1 MLDIREILRYL
12 QQGVGDR
19 RTARSLRVSRKTVA
33 RYRAWAASEGLLDGP
48 LPDPKA
54 LQERLAATLPAADPP
69 RTPSQVE
76 PFRDRVLALR
86 RQGVECAAIR
96 QRLREEAGFEG
107 SYSSVWRFVR
117 TLEPGTPEAMVRVET
132 APGEE
137 AQVDFGFAGR
147 MLDPKDGTL
156 KRTWAFVMTLSFSR
170 HQYVEFVF
178 DQEVGTWLRCHR
190 RAFEWFGGIPRRIVL
205 DNLKAAILR
214 ATLHDPVV
222 QRAYRECAE
231 HYGFLIAPCRPRTPQ
246 HKGKVEKGG
255 VHYVKRNFLAGQTFR
270 DIVQA
275 NERVLVWCDETAGA
289 RIHGTTKERP
299 RERFDQVE
307 RATLLPLPDDP
318 YTAAV
323 WKKAKLHPDGHV
335 VFEGSYYSAPH
346 RLIGKTLWV
355 RAADTSVWLFAEH
368 DLVASHPRARQRGQR
383 FTNKDHLPPQKV
395 AGLLDTPA
403 VCLRRA
409 QEIGPAT
416 AELVGTLLGERPV
429 DRLRTVQAI
438 LRLAHR
444 FSPRR
449 LEAACVRAHCFAETS
464 YGALKRILD
473 RGLDL
478 EPLPAQAAAAVGAS
492 SFQFVRPWT
501 DFFPQA

>member
-1 MLDIREILRYL
+1 VLDIREILRHL
-12 QQGVGDR
+12 QQGAGVR
-19 RTARSLRVSRKTVA
+19 TTARSLRVSRKTVA
-33 RYRAWAASEGLLDGP
+33 RYRDWAAGQGLLAGP

-54 LQERLAATLPAADPP
+54 LQQRLAASLPVAEPP

-76 PFRDRVLALR
+76 PFRQRVLELR

-117 TLEPGTPEAMVRVET
+117 ALEPATPEAVVRVET
-132 APGEE
+132 RPGEE
-137 AQVDFGFAGR
+137 AQVDFGYAGR
-147 MLDPKDGTL
+147 LLDPRDRQE
-156 KRTWAFVMTLSFSR
+156 KRAWAFVLTLSWSR

-190 RAFEWFGGIPRRIVL
+190 HAFEWLGGVPRRIVI
-205 DNLKAAILR
+205 DNLKAAITR
-214 ATLHDPVV
+214 ASVHDPVV

-255 VHYVKRNFLAGQTFR
+255 VHYLKRNFLAGQTFR
-270 DIVQA
+270 DQTQA
-275 NERVLVWCDETAGA
+275 NERVLVWCDETAGR

-299 RERFDQVE
+299 RERFEQVE
-307 RATLLPLPDDP
+307 RAALRPVPDDP
-318 YTAAV
+318 YTVAV
-323 WKKAKLHPDGHV
+323 WKKAKLHADGHV

-368 DLVASHPRARQRGQR
+368 ELVASHPRARRRGQR
-383 FTNKDHLPPQKV
+383 FTRKEHLPPTKV

-409 QEIGPAT
+409 QEIGPCT
-416 AELVGTLLGERPV
+416 AELVGSLLGERPL
-429 DRLRTVQAI
+429 DRLRTAQAV
-438 LRLAHR
+438 LRLAHK

-449 LEAACVRAHCFAETS
+449 LEAGCARALCFSETS
-464 YGALKRILD
+464 YGAVKRILD

-478 EPLPAQAAAAVGAS
+478 EPVPVRPAAAVAS
-492 SFQFVRPWT
+492 GSFQFVRPWT